1 MPKSRRPKSEFRMK
15 RVPEDLAKE
24 IDHYVDT
31 AIERKLPKMTFEGA
45 MAYLIR
51 KALDA
56 ENNRSVAA

>member
-1 MPKSRRPKSEFRMK
+1 MK